1 MNTLS
6 HLSEESRIRVMV
18 QQGIFLH
25 SICYQGK
32 EADLYSLDGDW
43 VEVLV
48 CPFSNKI
55 ISVNTI
61 EYTALDKY
69 LNGSMPELLQ

>member
-1 MNTLS
+1 MSTLS
-6 HLSEESRIRVMV
+6 RLSEEGRIRVMV

-25 SICYQGK
+25 SVCYRGM
-32 EADLYSLDGDW
+32 EADLYSLNGDW

-69 LNGSMPELLQ
+69 LNGSMPALLE